1 MDKSDWIRSLEGL
14 KNLLRQKK
22 EELEKPERLKKDI
35 EEIELTVAA
44 YEKKITELS
53 KKEKKPSYVK

>member
-1 MDKSDWIRSLEGL
+1 MDKADWEQSLEGL

-22 EELEKPERLKKDI
+22 EELEKPLRLKKDI

-44 YEKKITELS
+44 YEKKIAS
-53 KKEKKPSYVK
+53 FSKKPSYVK